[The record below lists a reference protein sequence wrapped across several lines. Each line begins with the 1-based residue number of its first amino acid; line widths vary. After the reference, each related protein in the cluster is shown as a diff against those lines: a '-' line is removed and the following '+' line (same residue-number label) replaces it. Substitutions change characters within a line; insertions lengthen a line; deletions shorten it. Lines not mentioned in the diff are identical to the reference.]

1 MYSKQSFILDYKNS
15 NTDNIIKNYLKDN
28 KLQEV
33 DSIILFHF
41 YGMNEIVEAC
51 TNYFLHKLE
60 IVKLYNKENQLI
72 NLY

>member
-33 DSIILFHF
+33 DSRILFHF
-41 YGMNEIVEAC
+41 YGMNEIIEVCVE
-51 TNYFLHKLE
+51 YFLRKLE
-60 IVKLYNKENQLI
+60 ILKLYNKENQLI